1 MRRRRAMSSPGQRP
15 RTAQLPD
22 VGERKPISVRIVV
35 VFPAPFGP
43 RKPNTSPAATL
54 RLNPETAVSEPY
66 RFVRS
71 SNAMG
76 AVRVIGPWIH
86 LLCRAS
92 AFGRYFEVGLNSGS
106 TSLARLAT

>member
-1 MRRRRAMSSPGQRP
+1 MSSPGQRP

-22 VGERKPISVRIVV
+22 VGDRKPISVRIVV

-43 RKPNTSPAATL
+43 RKPSTSPGATL
-54 RLNPETAVSEPY
+54 RLNPETAASEPY

-76 AVRVIGPWIH
+76 AVGVIGP
-86 LLCRAS
+86 
-92 AFGRYFEVGLNSGS
+92 
-106 TSLARLAT
+106 